1 MQQIADELHY
11 RGTSS
16 VAEAIKAQL
25 ARRER
30 PAADELAKV
39 HLERLELA
47 IRPIMDR
54 LRQHL
59 DGELPMGM
67 DEISAMQLALVR
79 NQAQQARYIDVYSE
93 GQGLGPVVS
102 LLDRLLSNA
111 PEGVDPDDPMTI
123 AVEEPGA

>member
-1 MQQIADELHY
+1 
-11 RGTSS
+11 
-16 VAEAIKAQL
+16 
-25 ARRER
+25 
-30 PAADELAKV
+30 
-39 HLERLELA
+39 
-47 IRPIMDR
+47 

-102 LLDRLLSNA
+102 LLDRLLSTA

-123 AVEEPGA
+123 PVEEPGA